1 VSFWRRSLGRALIMV
16 VQAVFTRGIGIIS
29 SGLLARLL
37 TPTDWGSVQAV
48 VQAAGTMTQTLKL
61 SVDTG
66 LQIRLSE
73 TQRQPEESTP
83 GELLGAALLVL
94 GLLSALAVV
103 LGVFLSGFA
112 ARLFG
117 EPALEPFMGWTGW
130 LAAGQL
136 IAQIAGALFA
146 FGAFRAGA
154 FTQVGVNS
162 CYLIMLLVAYAL
174 HVRGLWLGLSTQ
186 LFLQLGIGLTYLALT
201 LRAGRALS
209 IRPTLKRFWSSERE
223 LLRIGLPMHAAAAV
237 PSIVS
242 LFVSAYLARTSG
254 LPALAELR
262 VVGAMNQLVAFL
274 PQSMAVTFLTEFA
287 GARGSEAQVSRHD
300 FSRYIRIIVASAIL
314 AATSGA
320 WMSNWLV
327 PLAFGDHYTAA
338 VKLVSIG
345 VATALVNATKQA
357 LLVGLMSE
365 RKTGYALADSFVSSL
380 MYAPLAMFLTPKLGV
395 AGLLLAELV
404 SQLTTLLLL
413 GSILSSRF
421 THADSAR
428 PAFKALSALVV
439 TITVL
444 LLTYFVYDRPGSWL
458 GYVPALIGLSLSVP
472 WVLFTQGER
481 TALVQTLRARFRARS
496 STPG

>member
-1 VSFWRRSLGRALIMV
+1 
-16 VQAVFTRGIGIIS
+16 
-29 SGLLARLL
+29 
-37 TPTDWGSVQAV
+37 
-48 VQAAGTMTQTLKL
+48 
-61 SVDTG
+61 
-66 LQIRLSE
+66 
-73 TQRQPEESTP
+73 
-83 GELLGAALLVL
+83 
-94 GLLSALAVV
+94 
-103 LGVFLSGFA
+103 
-112 ARLFG
+112 
-117 EPALEPFMGWTGW
+117 
-130 LAAGQL
+130 
-136 IAQIAGALFA
+136 
-146 FGAFRAGA
+146 
-154 FTQVGVNS
+154 
-162 CYLIMLLVAYAL
+162 
-174 HVRGLWLGLSTQ
+174 
-186 LFLQLGIGLTYLALT
+186 
-201 LRAGRALS
+201 
-209 IRPTLKRFWSSERE
+209 
-223 LLRIGLPMHAAAAV
+223 MHAAAAV